1 MNCPHCHQPIP
12 DAEVL
17 SAAGTIQA
25 LRRRRITTEQAR
37 AMANK
42 RWQEKRLTAKIT

>member
-1 MNCPHCHQPIP
+1 MNCKHCHQPITA
-12 DAEVL
+12 AEVL

-25 LRRRRITTEQAR
+25 LRRAKITTEQAR

-42 RWQEKRLTAKIT
+42 RWQEKRLTAKTT